1 MLKFILEF
9 VTITMLFIALYYG
22 VWFLCLIN
30 DACYYQN
37 FSELV

>member
-1 MLKFILEF
+1 MLKSILEF
-9 VTITMLFIALYYG
+9 ICLAILCVTLYYG
-22 VWFLCLIN
+22 IWFFCLIN

>member
-1 MLKFILEF
+1 MLRLILEF
-9 VTITMLFIALYYG
+9 ITITILFIVAYYG
-22 VWFLCLIN
+22 IWFLCLIN